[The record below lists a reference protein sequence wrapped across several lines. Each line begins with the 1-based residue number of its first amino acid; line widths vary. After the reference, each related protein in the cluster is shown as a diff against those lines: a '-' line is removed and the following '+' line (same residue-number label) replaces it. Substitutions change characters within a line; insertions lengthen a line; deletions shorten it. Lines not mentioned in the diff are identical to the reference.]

1 MKNFSTA
8 LFPALIMIFL
18 SVVFSC
24 SDAGNQLPNYGIGDA
39 LTKCKIGNEK
49 ELISS
54 IRYVPL
60 ETSDSCLIS
69 EPLYFS
75 LYLDKIV
82 IADSK
87 HNVFLF
93 DTTGKFVKRIGI
105 KGKGPGEYQTI
116 FGYSF
121 DHSTGNI
128 HLSSPQN
135 TIVYNINGDYIKK
148 LNFKFDFESMLVD
161 DGKYIVTKPA
171 FQFPDKTARSVI
183 EIYSEN
189 GDAIKKIDYRGEIG
203 EIPYFTMI
211 YYKNGYTYYREELSD
226 TLLRFG
232 KDMSPVPFA
241 VLGLK
246 DFLVTPANFRFAS
259 IPEAEK
265 CYRIFKM
272 FDFDDKTIFNMQNGF
287 MSFSKITSFVYLK
300 KSEEIVC
307 IGDHN
312 GKGGFYI
319 DSLYHNPV
327 TADDSRLL
335 CLISYKDLTGLKRD
349 QIINHS
355 LLNVTKNISEN
366 SNPVLSLVTLK

>member
-1 MKNFSTA
+1 
-8 LFPALIMIFL
+8 MIYM

-24 SDAGNQLPNYGIGDA
+24 SNDRNQLPNYKIGDA
-39 LTKCKIGNEK
+39 LIKCDIANKN

-54 IRYVPL
+54 IRYIQL

-69 EPLYFS
+69 EPIYFS
-75 LYLDKIV
+75 LYIDKII

-135 TIVYNINGDYIKK
+135 TMVYDINGDYIKK

-189 GDAIKKIDYRGEIG
+189 GDVIKKIDHRGEIG

-259 IPEAEK
+259 ISEAEK

-272 FDFDDKTIFNMQNGF
+272 FDFDDKTIFNMQNGYMNF
-287 MSFSKITSFVYLK
+287 KAASTLIYLK
-300 KSEEIVC
+300 KRKKMVC
-307 IGDHN
+307 IGDRN
-312 GKGGFYI
+312 GKGGFYL
-319 DSLYHNPV
+319 DSLTHTPV
-327 TADDSRLL
+327 VADDSRILSI
-335 CLISYKDLTGLKRD
+335 ISFKEISGLKKDLIMDT
-349 QIINHS
+349 N
-355 LLNVTKNISEN
+355 LLNITLNISEN
-366 SNPVLSLVTLK
+366 SNPVLSLITFK